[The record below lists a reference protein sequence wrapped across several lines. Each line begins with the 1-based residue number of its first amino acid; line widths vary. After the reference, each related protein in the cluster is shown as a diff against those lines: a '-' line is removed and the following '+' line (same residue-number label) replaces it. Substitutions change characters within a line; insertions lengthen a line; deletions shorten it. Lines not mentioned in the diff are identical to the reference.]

1 MTNSNSIAFHQLPV
15 PFPIPGMIK
24 VIAIIQRIE
33 ILVRRRKN
41 RQTSSLSLTDYS
53 PVFYR
58 KCLSLLLR
66 GSDMTLQIILRIRPK
81 YFFRSEEH
89 TSELQSLLRISYAVF
104 CLQKKIHKTPTNTN
118 SQNTSQ

>member
-1 MTNSNSIAFHQLPV
+1 MTNSKSIAFHQLPV
-15 PFPIPGMIK
+15 TFPIPGMIK

-53 PVFYR
+53 TVFYS

-66 GSDMTLQIILRIRPK
+66 GSDMTLQIILRISPK
-81 YFFRSEEH
+81 YFFHGTLPVDKARIVNISKGITLGAH
-89 TSELQSLLRISYAVF
+89 TSGH
-104 CLQKKIHKTPTNTN
+104 LQKRTPP
-118 SQNTSQ
+118 

>member
-66 GSDMTLQIILRIRPK
+66 GSDMTLQIILRIRPE
-81 YFFRSEEH
+81 YFFPGP
-89 TSELQSLLRISYAVF
+89 LPVDKARIV
-104 CLQKKIHKTPTNTN
+104 NN
-118 SQNTSQ
+118 SQGIPDRKSVV